1 MKRYLNIFLFEF
13 KHFKKSKTKI
23 ISYLF
28 FIIACIFSINNGFEL
43 QEKQLDTIENIQNK
57 ERESISKLIGWFKN
71 GEKGFLVN
79 IIIGKKYFCQK

>member
-28 FIIACIFSINNGFEL
+28 FIVACIFSINNGFEL
-43 QEKQLDTIENIQNK
+43 QEKQLDENIQNK
-57 ERESISKLIGWFKN
+57 EESL
-71 GEKGFLVN
+71 FLN
-79 IIIGKKYFCQK
+79 